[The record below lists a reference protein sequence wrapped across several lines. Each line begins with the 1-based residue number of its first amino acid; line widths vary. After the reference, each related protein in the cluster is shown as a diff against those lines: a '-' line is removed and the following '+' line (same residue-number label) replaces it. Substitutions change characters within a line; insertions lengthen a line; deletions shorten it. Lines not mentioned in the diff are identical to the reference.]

1 MMRTRFFITLVPL
14 LLTLLGAVGCKGKV
28 WSKEEEI
35 RIGRD
40 AAARIESEVPVST
53 NPSDN
58 TLVEKIGQKLAIS
71 NSLKWPFTFKVLEM
85 REVNAFSL
93 PGGPVY
99 ITRGL
104 LDLTEGD
111 EDELAT
117 VIGHEMGHTEKR
129 HINQLYTQGLAADIL
144 ILFATRGAVTD
155 AARVVQMLGELRFSR
170 DHEYEADRC
179 GILYSYKAGYDPN
192 AMIRFFTKMKKL
204 EKGGKGDLVT
214 NNLRT
219 HPLTD
224 ARIEA
229 AKKEIAKTIKK
240 VNLELAM
247 ELVQAKKN

>member
-1 MMRTRFFITLVPL
+1 MFKSLFAAVLVMAL
-14 LLTLLGAVGCKGKV
+14 ATVGCGGKV

-40 AAARIESEVPVST
+40 AAARLESQVQVSK
-53 NPSDN
+53 NPTDN
-58 TLVEKIGQKLAIS
+58 TLVEKIGQKLAIA
-71 NSLKWPFTFKVLEM
+71 NGLKWPFTFKVLEL

-129 HINQLYTQGLAADIL
+129 HINQMYTKGLAADIF
-144 ILFATRGAVTD
+144 IVFATHGAVYD
-155 AARVVQMLGELRFSR
+155 AARIVQALGEMRFSR
-170 DHEYEADRC
+170 DNEYEADRC
-179 GILYSYKAGYDPN
+179 GILYSYKAGYNPN
-192 AMIRFFTKMKKL
+192 AMISFFQKMKKL
-204 EKGGKGDLVT
+204 EKGGKGDIVQ

-229 AKKEIAKTIKK
+229 AKKEIARVIHSVNMQLAIKAA
-240 VNLELAM
+240 EGR
-247 ELVQAKKN
+247 KN